1 MESAAAKR
9 LTERQKECLRLVAQG
24 LETKE
29 IARLL
34 DLTPAAVTERLRAA
48 RTIFGV
54 ATSRE
59 AARRLQQLDGEG
71 AYNRFGDMPAG
82 LSLTPEFETMGWS
95 GREENRSFREEQ
107 APFSGPASPGEKPL
121 LDRLGIRWRSR
132 DELTPKEVLLFTA
145 GAVTILMVLLV
156 GATNIL
162 ETLTKLHRYF
172 Q

>member
-1 MESAAAKR
+1 MESAAKR

-48 RTIFGV
+48 RTTFGV
-54 ATSRE
+54 GTSRE
-59 AARRLQQLDGEG
+59 AARRLQQIDGGE
-71 AYNRFGDMPAG
+71 AYNRFGDIPPG
-82 LSLTPEFETMGWS
+82 LSLTPEFDTMGWS

-107 APFSGPASPGEKPL
+107 ASFDGAALPGEKSL
-121 LDRLGIRWRSR
+121 LDRLGIRRKSR
-132 DELTPKEVLLFTA
+132 DELTPKEVLVLTV
-145 GAVTILMVLLV
+145 GGITILMVLLV

>member
-1 MESAAAKR
+1 MDSSAAKR

-34 DLTPAAVTERLRAA
+34 GLSPAAVTERLRAA

-54 ATSRE
+54 GTSRE
-59 AARRLQQLDGEG
+59 AARLLQRLESET
-71 AYNRFGDMPAG
+71 YNRFGDMPPG

-107 APFSGPASPGEKPL
+107 APFDGPALLGERSL
-121 LDRLGIRWRSR
+121 LDRLGIRRRSR
-132 DELTPKEVLLFTA
+132 DDLTPKEVVLLTA
-145 GAVTILMVLLV
+145 GAVIMLMVLLA

-162 ETLTKLHRYF
+162 ETLTKFHRYF